1 MVYVCQ
7 PEPPF
12 RNFVPGP
19 VIYFGNKEESARE
32 SREEEIVT
40 LKNSCL
46 KKREVFFASYENCI
60 YGESQI
66 SRSVLRRV
74 KRKKKMVEFFLVK
87 NWSGR

>member
-19 VIYFGNKEESARE
+19 VIYFGNKEESAQE

-46 KKREVFFASYENCI
+46 KK
-60 YGESQI
+60 G
-66 SRSVLRRV
+66 
-74 KRKKKMVEFFLVK
+74 KFFLLRMKIVYMV
-87 NWSGR
+87 NRRYPDLSSEE